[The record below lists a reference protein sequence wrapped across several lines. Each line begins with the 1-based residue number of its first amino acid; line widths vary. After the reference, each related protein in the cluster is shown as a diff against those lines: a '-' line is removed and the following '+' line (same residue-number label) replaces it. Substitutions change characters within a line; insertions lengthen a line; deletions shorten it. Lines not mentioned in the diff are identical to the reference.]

1 MSFREKLD
9 FQYKILILGD
19 ATVGKTSIL
28 IRYVDDIFDPN
39 SISTLGVDVRYKFV
53 ILKNKKIRMDIWDT
67 AGQERFKNIT
77 RNYFKGAHAVI
88 FVFDVNNKKT
98 LAKLKF
104 WIDDSNDHVS
114 KDTIKIIV
122 GNKIDTED
130 KRVVKQEQIKSLKNK
145 YNMEVFETSAKDGRG
160 VTEIFTHILNNLI
173 KNPKIGVVLP
183 SDDLYSRRSSH
194 VLDKDAFKERPKNSQ
209 GCNC

>member
-28 IRYVDDIFDPN
+28 IRYVDDKFDSN
-39 SISTLGVDVRYKFV
+39 SLSTLGVDVRYKFV
-53 ILKNKKIRMDIWDT
+53 MLNNKKIRMDIWDT

-98 LAKLKF
+98 LEKLKF

-130 KRVVKQEQIKSLKNK
+130 KRVVTQEQIKSLKDK
-145 YNMEVFETSAKDGRG
+145 YNMEVFETSAKD
-160 VTEIFTHILNNLI
+160 
-173 KNPKIGVVLP
+173 
-183 SDDLYSRRSSH
+183 
-194 VLDKDAFKERPKNSQ
+194 
-209 GCNC
+209 